1 MEANQRHPLQK
12 VQLILEDRAG
22 VVDDDNFVQE
32 VGRSACE
39 DARDGSE
46 QRRGGLVVERDYHR
60 CGGALRRRRKLEVAG
75 MAAGRGRWGYVY
87 YLANLFEHFFNFLNG
102 SYVFLLS
109 FFEIFVFFIN
119 LWSFLCRMQGWRVR
133 IYVGWLGSRAANGC
147 Q

>member
-22 VVDDDNFVQE
+22 VVDDDNFAQE

-39 DARDGSE
+39 DARDGPE

-60 CGGALRRRRKLEVAG
+60 CGGALRGRRKLEVAG

-87 YLANLFEHFFNFLNG
+87 YLANLFEHFFLFFKWFLRFFCYYIFLNF
-102 SYVFLLS
+102 FL
-109 FFEIFVFFIN
+109 FCIN
-119 LWSFLCRMQGWRVR
+119 LWGFLCLCPFVM
-133 IYVGWLGSRAANGC
+133 Y
-147 Q
+147 